1 MYDGDDAYKEGTY
14 HVVYTSKNAT
24 VGAALVSICI
34 ISISISISI
43 ISISISICII
53 IVLVLYILFFSYSIK
68 CGPGLNWS
76 KHLFRFGC
84 VGKLAVSNENTEYFC
99 LSFRVG

>member
-34 ISISISISI
+34 ISISISI
-43 ISISISICII
+43 CII
-53 IVLVLYILFFSYSIK
+53 IVFVLYILFFSYSIK
-68 CGPGLNWS
+68 YGPGLNWS
-76 KHLFRFGC
+76 KHLFRIGC
-84 VGKLAVSNENTEYFC
+84 VGKLAVSNGYTEYFC

>member
-14 HVVYTSKNAT
+14 HVVFTSKNAT
-24 VGAALVSICI
+24 VRAALVSICI
-34 ISISISISI
+34 ISISI
-43 ISISISICII
+43 CII
-53 IVLVLYILFFSYSIK
+53 IVFVLYILFFSYSLK
-68 CGPGLNWS
+68 CVPGLNWS

-84 VGKLAVSNENTEYFC
+84 VGKLTVSNGNTEYFC

>member
-24 VGAALVSICI
+24 VGAALVSI
-34 ISISISISI
+34 SI
-43 ISISISICII
+43 ISISICII
-53 IVLVLYILFFSYSIK
+53 IVFVLYIFFFSYSLK

-84 VGKLAVSNENTEYFC
+84 VGKLSVSNGNTEYFC

>member
-34 ISISISISI
+34 S
-43 ISISISICII
+43 II
-53 IVLVLYILFFSYSIK
+53 IVFVLYIFFLLLLSKMLSRSKLVKTSIQ
-68 CGPGLNWS
+68 
-76 KHLFRFGC
+76 
-84 VGKLAVSNENTEYFC
+84 V
-99 LSFRVG
+99 RVC